1 MRAKRWEREF
11 GWNMCA
17 DPPIPGLN
25 GFHGLEVTSANIDI
39 AAMKNNFN
47 GTVDIPNASIL
58 TIDIVRRATLSYWG
72 SLH

>member
-1 MRAKRWEREF
+1 
-11 GWNMCA
+11 MCA